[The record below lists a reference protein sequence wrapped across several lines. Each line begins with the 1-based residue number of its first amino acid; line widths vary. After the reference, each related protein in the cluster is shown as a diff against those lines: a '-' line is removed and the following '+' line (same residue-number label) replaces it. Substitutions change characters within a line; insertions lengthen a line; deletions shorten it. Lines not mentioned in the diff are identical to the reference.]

1 MIKKNKLDKSF
12 GSVGTSAGV
21 FLFIAG
27 VIITY
32 FYISGL
38 ILVLLGAFFGF
49 TSTST
54 LIDYDKKRVKFSND
68 IFGIIK
74 IGKWINIES
83 DMKIGIKKSDVTW
96 RAYGASN
103 QAIDVI
109 VKDFRLILFDSDN
122 KEIMQIKKTDSLDA
136 AKIERETLSNKLGLC
151 IVVPHYKT

>member
-21 FLFIAG
+21 CLFIAG
-27 VIITY
+27 VIITI

-38 ILVLLGAFFGF
+38 ILILIGAFVGF

-54 LIDYDKKRVKFSND
+54 LIDYDKKRIRFSNN

-83 DMKIGIKKSDVTW
+83 GMKIGIKKSDVTW

-109 VKDFRLILFDSDN
+109 VKDFRLILFDSTN
-122 KEIMQIKKTDSLDA
+122 KEIMPIKKMETLDA
-136 AKIERETLSNKLGLC
+136 AKIELEIECKRLALSSF
-151 IVVPHYKT
+151 